1 MWSGNLTFGLVHV
14 PVKVYAATQDNS
26 IAFHQVHVT
35 DGGRIKY
42 QRECQVCHQVVAFA
56 DIAKGYED
64 ASGRRVIITESDL
77 EGLPVAH
84 SRDIEILTFVPVTQI
99 DPIHF
104 DKAYFL
110 EPAANAAKP
119 YVLLRQALAG
129 TERMAVVMFAMR
141 QRTRIG
147 VLRVRDDVLV
157 LQTMLWPDEVRVA
170 QFDGIGDDDI
180 RIRPQELAMA
190 GSLVDSLSAD
200 FDPQLY
206 HDEYREAV
214 AAMLEA
220 KLAGIEVAAPDD
232 AADEAGAQV
241 VDLMAALAES
251 VRRTQAARGQAVSA
265 SLEQPSPGPDEPA
278 AKPAKRPKAG
288 KPGAGKPAAAGRPDT
303 EDRVD
308 SQAAGAPKRRPGN
321 RQAKSA

>member
-26 IAFHQVHVT
+26 ISFHQVHLA

-42 QRECQVCHQVVAFA
+42 QRECQTCHQVVAFA
-56 DIAKGYED
+56 DIGKGYED
-64 ASGRRVIITESDL
+64 ESGRRVIMSESDL
-77 EGLPVAH
+77 EGLPVPH
-84 SRDIEILTFVPVTQI
+84 SRDIEILTFVPVSQI

-147 VLRVRDDVLV
+147 VMRVREEVLV

-170 QFDGIGDDDI
+170 HFDGISDDDI

-200 FDPQLY
+200 FDPARY

-214 AAMLEA
+214 QEVLNR
-220 KLAGIEVAAPDD
+220 KLAGLDVITPTAAQ
-232 AADEAGAQV
+232 DEAGAQV
-241 VDLMAALAES
+241 VDLMAALQES
-251 VRRTQAARGQAVSA
+251 VRRTQAARGQGEHAPTTGTGA
-265 SLEQPSPGPDEPA
+265 PEPA
-278 AKPAKRPKAG
+278 PVKRAGKAG
-288 KPGAGKPAAAGRPDT
+288 KAVKAAAPD
-303 EDRVD
+303 
-308 SQAAGAPKRRPGN
+308 AADGAPKRRSAK
-321 RQAKSA
+321 QAKSA